1 VIMDKGHSYS
11 VLFTNKLVSYF
22 KVTRFIWYANTL
34 ELRASPLFQRLKATE
49 DRCFRYLKRIASKL
63 GYSISKSE
71 IMKIMNQIAPSSS
84 AMDSQQDAIRFGA
97 SEELRQKLGDKE
109 TPSMSRLPVV
119 FVHFSNSDYLKYSL
133 FQAKYSNPESTIYL
147 IGDDANDCYDFVD
160 HHSFSDYFQG
170 AKDFSKI
177 YRHFN
182 ITAYRYEIFC
192 FQRWFILLEFLAA
205 KELEKCLYVDSDT
218 MLYVDVTEEQK
229 KFSQFDFTL
238 SHKTSGCTFFLNR
251 IDALSDFCQFIMDI
265 YTKKERYYFDRMIAQ
280 YATFKKNGMAG
291 GACDMTVFD
300 LYSYDHFGEIGEVA
314 QIIDGSVYDPSINV
328 PHPGFETEN
337 GIKKIIWKDGC
348 PYGIQLRTAREIKF
362 NSLQFQGD
370 SKRLMRQYCTGM
382 NTEIGL

>member
-1 VIMDKGHSYS
+1 MDKGHSYS

-22 KVTRFIWYANTL
+22 KVTTFICYANI
-34 ELRASPLFQRLKATE
+34 LRLGASPCFQRLKVIGG
-49 DRCFRYLKRIASKL
+49 RCLRYLERIASKF
-63 GYSISKSE
+63 GYPISKPGV
-71 IMKIMNQIAPSSS
+71 MNQTTVLSS
-84 AMDSQQDAIRFGA
+84 AMDSQQNAIQFGG
-97 SEELRQKLGDKE
+97 SGELRQKPEDKE
-109 TPSMSRLPVV
+109 SPLMSGLPVV
-119 FVHFSNSDYLKYSL
+119 FVHFSNSGYLKYSL
-133 FQAKYSNPESTIYL
+133 FQAKHSNPESTIYL
-147 IGDDANDCYDFVD
+147 IGDDTNDCYDFVE
-160 HHSFSDYFQG
+160 HHSFSDYFQR

-177 YRHFN
+177 YQHFN
-182 ITAYRYEIFC
+182 TTAYTYETFC
-192 FQRWFILLEFLAA
+192 FQRWFILLEFLVANG
-205 KELEKCLYVDSDT
+205 LEKCLYLDSDT
-218 MLYVDVTEEQK
+218 MLYADVTEEQK

-251 IDALSDFCQFIMDI
+251 VEALSDFCQFIMDI

-337 GIKKIIWKDGC
+337 GIKKIIWKGAS

-370 SKRLMRQYCTGM
+370 SKRLMRRYCTGT
-382 NTEIGL
+382 NSEIGL